1 MIGLD
6 GCKGGWVACE
16 ITKTKLCLHY
26 IEDLFQFFNHHPPTT
41 LVVDMPFILPVSIDG
56 YPRDCDI
63 SAKKRLGKAHSSIFY
78 APLETWLDKDLAC
91 INQICE
97 EFQKPKL
104 SVQSFNLFK
113 SIQSIQKLKSLPHI
127 ACRESHPELFFKW
140 FSNSTLASKKSEQ
153 GILDRLSIISNIMHE
168 LDLTLNL
175 NDMLRFFSENKQQL
189 SFDDILDAIAMALCC
204 YFETSTV
211 ENLNYQP
218 HLFNY

>member
-16 ITKTKLCLHY
+16 ITKTKLSLHY

-113 SIQSIQKLKSLPHI
+113 SIQSIQKLKSFHI
-127 ACRESHPELFFKW
+127 LHAVKVTPSCFSSGFQTLLLHQKNQNKESLIVF
-140 FSNSTLASKKSEQ
+140 L
-153 GILDRLSIISNIMHE
+153 
-168 LDLTLNL
+168 
-175 NDMLRFFSENKQQL
+175 
-189 SFDDILDAIAMALCC
+189 
-204 YFETSTV
+204 
-211 ENLNYQP
+211 
-218 HLFNY
+218 